1 MPRATLLS
9 IAIAAM
15 LVFSVIPVFA
25 QPVKGPYIDEAR
37 FIHYEDENVA
47 LEEVRSG
54 GLDAYYFRIPLE
66 SASDAK
72 SDPRIKIYDRLAGTN
87 LLLLNPAPQA
97 DDQALN
103 PFQFKEVRFAMNYLV
118 DRDLVVNEFHNGYGS
133 PLSEPFGIYSPEYL
147 NIIDTV
153 ESFGFR
159 YNPQLAQSMITE
171 AMTGAGATMEG
182 GVWTYGG
189 EPVTVKVMIR
199 SDDAQ
204 RRLIGDDISAKL
216 EDIGFSVQKE
226 YGDLT
231 KANAVVYGTDPQE
244 QGWHVYTEGFA
255 GTATFVKYN
264 PVVPAQMYAPWYGR
278 MPGFQNPSFWQY
290 ENATLDEITQKI
302 LFSEFSSEQER
313 NELVN
318 QSVEMGMQEAVRVFV
333 NQKTDPYAVRA
344 DLEGMVNDFGAGITS
359 RYSLINARP
368 AQGSALDVGVKQ
380 IHQLAWNGVGGLS
393 DIYSRDIYFL
403 VVDSGTFRDPYTG
416 EIIPV
421 RTVWT
426 DVTTEGPEDK
436 LPVPQGV
443 RVWDPAVQEW
453 AEAGGQA
460 TSRVTYDLLYSNWHH
475 GQPMSRADI
484 LYGMYFV
491 FDWGTDTGEGDLTID
506 PEYTSLA
513 GQTIS
518 RIVGIKF
525 IDDDTAESYVDLWHY
540 DDTEI
545 ADFAASWA
553 TEPWEITAATERLV
567 TEGKIAYSRAEAT
580 VKNIDWLDQV
590 VPDHAEMI
598 KEELEEM
605 KGEGFVPVSLAD
617 IVTEEEAIARYDA
630 SIDWIEEHGNA
641 VIGNGPFYFDSYNV
655 AGRTITVKAFRDATY
670 PFEAG
675 HWSKYE

>member
-231 KANAVVYGTDPQE
+231 KANKVVYVTDPQE
-244 QGWHVYTEGFA
+244 QRWHVYNEGFA
-255 GTATFVKYN
+255 GKAVFVKYN

-278 MPGFQNPSFWQY
+278 MPGFQNPSFGS
-290 ENATLDEITQKI
+290 T
-302 LFSEFSSEQER
+302 
-313 NELVN
+313 
-318 QSVEMGMQEAVRVFV
+318 
-333 NQKTDPYAVRA
+333 KTPR
-344 DLEGMVNDFGAGITS
+344 
-359 RYSLINARP
+359 
-368 AQGSALDVGVKQ
+368 
-380 IHQLAWNGVGGLS
+380 
-393 DIYSRDIYFL
+393 
-403 VVDSGTFRDPYTG
+403 
-416 EIIPV
+416 
-421 RTVWT
+421 WT
-426 DVTTEGPEDK
+426 T
-436 LPVPQGV
+436 
-443 RVWDPAVQEW
+443 
-453 AEAGGQA
+453 
-460 TSRVTYDLLYSNWHH
+460 
-475 GQPMSRADI
+475 
-484 LYGMYFV
+484 
-491 FDWGTDTGEGDLTID
+491 
-506 PEYTSLA
+506 
-513 GQTIS
+513 
-518 RIVGIKF
+518 
-525 IDDDTAESYVDLWHY
+525 
-540 DDTEI
+540 
-545 ADFAASWA
+545 
-553 TEPWEITAATERLV
+553 
-567 TEGKIAYSRAEAT
+567 
-580 VKNIDWLDQV
+580 
-590 VPDHAEMI
+590 
-598 KEELEEM
+598 
-605 KGEGFVPVSLAD
+605 
-617 IVTEEEAIARYDA
+617 
-630 SIDWIEEHGNA
+630 
-641 VIGNGPFYFDSYNV
+641 
-655 AGRTITVKAFRDATY
+655 
-670 PFEAG
+670 
-675 HWSKYE
+675 